1 VYRIIAI
8 AIVLFILASAG
19 YAQVPSGN
27 VFVGYSYM
35 SADLDRDRGSL
46 LVRDGRLAHSNLG
59 APRIKRRFQFE
70 LEQLRGSRIV
80 LKSRVLRTGLDSN
93 MCGH

>member
-35 SADLDRDRGSL
+35 SADLDRHRGSHL
-46 LVRDGRLAHSNLG
+46 GRDESA
-59 APRIKRRFQFE
+59 
-70 LEQLRGSRIV
+70 LRSTANQTAVSI
-80 LKSRVLRTGLDSN
+80 
-93 MCGH
+93 